1 MAGSYKG
8 ACFCGAVEIEVTG
21 EPNAMGYCHCR
32 SCRSWSGGP
41 VNAFSLWPPDVVKVT
56 KGAQNVATYA
66 KTELSQRKFC
76 RLCGGHLM
84 AAHPP
89 LGMTDVFVA
98 TIPDLPF
105 VPQVHVNYAETVLPM
120 RDGLTKLRDF
130 PKEFGGSGETVPE

>member
-1 MAGSYKG
+1 MSTTCYSLAL
-8 ACFCGAVEIEVTG
+8 
-21 EPNAMGYCHCR
+21 R
-32 SCRSWSGGP
+32 SGLQRLY
-41 VNAFSLWPPDVVKVT
+41 AFLWPPNAVKVT

-105 VPQVHVNYAETVLPM
+105 IPQVPSTSNRIA
-120 RDGLTKLRDF
+120 
-130 PKEFGGSGETVPE
+130 